1 MKSPAKMITGLVS
14 RIAGARDAGELA
26 VGDLHVADVTLRQ
39 AHAAAEA
46 EHGHL
51 LSSWPPQAE
60 ILKSGDVELQK
71 LAAEWVVQRGPAV
84 VACLAGSI
92 DVTPA
97 GEIRIVRYSTLT
109 DELGGLSLSAL
120 AALAPELVR
129 EGLAAVI
136 TRTPY
141 DEGPPMAERA
151 ALVAEVKRKIEAIV
165 KDHADLVDNAA
176 AAGITLAHLPT
187 TVGRRVRAAQ
197 ARKRW
202 EDDQSVTRD
211 YYKRNPNA
219 RPPEP
224 KQVAP

>member
-1 MKSPAKMITGLVS
+1 MKNPMTMLKDLAGRLT
-14 RIAGARDAGELA
+14 GARDAIGELHA
-26 VGDLHVADVTLRQ
+26 ADVAFCQ

-46 EHGHL
+46 ERGQL
-51 LSSWPPQAE
+51 LSSRPPKAE
-60 ILKSGDVELQK
+60 VLKSLDVELQK
-71 LAAEWVVQRGPAV
+71 LAAEWVAQRGPAL
-84 VACLAGSI
+84 VASLAGSI
-92 DVTPA
+92 DVTRA
-97 GEIRIVRYSTLT
+97 GEIRGIVRYSTLT

-165 KDHADLVDNAA
+165 KDHADLVDTAA